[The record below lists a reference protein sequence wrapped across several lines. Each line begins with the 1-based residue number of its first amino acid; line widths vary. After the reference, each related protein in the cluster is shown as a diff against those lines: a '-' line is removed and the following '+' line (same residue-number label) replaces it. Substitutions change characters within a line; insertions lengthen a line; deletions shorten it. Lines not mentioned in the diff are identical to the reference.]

1 MALAQGTDLMLLDE
15 PTTFLDLAHQVDIL
29 DLLVDLNQRDQ
40 RTVVLVLHDLNHAA
54 RYSHHLIAMRDG
66 RIVAQGTPAEVITE
80 ELVHDVFGLAL
91 PGHDRPGVRHS
102 DGRADRTAQQPRRRD
117 QRCRRGYG
125 MTMLSDAP
133 TPAAWLATDLAAHFD
148 ARGGPLDGADESN
161 ARRWYSLD
169 QLLADDAAVLHSI
182 HEQLMAIEKLPARAA
197 STYLASW
204 IGGGLADAIG
214 FALAKCRRGLLGD
227 SAGRALAPK
236 CRWMDGPRRPRRL
249 GGRRSEG
256 PSMEWADRRRY
267 RP

>member
-1 MALAQGTDLMLLDE
+1 
-15 PTTFLDLAHQVDIL
+15 
-29 DLLVDLNQRDQ
+29 
-40 RTVVLVLHDLNHAA
+40 
-54 RYSHHLIAMRDG
+54 
-66 RIVAQGTPAEVITE
+66 
-80 ELVHDVFGLAL
+80 
-91 PGHDRPGVRHS
+91 
-102 DGRADRTAQQPRRRD
+102 
-117 QRCRRGYG
+117 

-214 FALAKCRRGLLGD
+214 FALASAGAAFLVTARTVRWHRNAGGWMDRVDLGD
-227 SAGRALAPK
+227 SVVVVPK
-236 CRWMDGPRRPRRL
+236 
-249 GGRRSEG
+249 
-256 PSMEWADRRRY
+256 
-267 RP
+267 